1 MLGAV
6 ALAACSPGGA
16 SDSTGASDG
25 SGPRE
30 AVQDL
35 ERPSSVSE
43 AAWTWEA
50 PEGVGALGG
59 LFPVPGGVAAV
70 MDDGAIALSG
80 ENGGVM
86 WEHRFPDTRA
96 FGAVSG
102 QGQYFT
108 LQLMDT
114 EDDEA
119 RPRMLVID
127 ASTGETVHDYRLED
141 EESSGHVVRGWLAN
155 VTDEHWITVEG
166 EQELVAH
173 RLGTDETAWS
183 VPDVAACNG
192 VGSVDRAVVTDGTLV
207 AAFTCYDQ
215 PEGETSVEMTEGQ
228 EFVSG
233 YSGFDPATGEEL
245 WRTEATAGMFAAD
258 AHERTL
264 TVHASG
270 VVTAYHPYGRIGHVV
285 DQATGEVVT
294 VDEGDVVWTEEDGSL
309 RGVWTDRTHAYRIE
323 GPDGQEQRRLGTD
336 EIGIA
341 ESFANALQG
350 DDAPVALE
358 DGVLLPA
365 DLIPRGENEA
375 EAAVFQGFDGAVP
388 ITLASARETNLEF
401 DDAVLAPGTV
411 AVSYISHSGQGV
423 VIGLH

>member
-35 ERPSSVSE
+35 ERPPSVSE
-43 AAWTWEA
+43 AAWAWEA

-70 MDDGAIALSG
+70 VDDGVVALSG

-86 WEHRFPDTRA
+86 WEHRFPGTRA

-102 QGQYFT
+102 ENRYFT
-108 LQLMDT
+108 LQLMDA

-127 ASTGETVHDYRLED
+127 ASTGEPVHDYRLED
-141 EESSGHVVRGWLAN
+141 EESSDHVVRGWLAN
-155 VTDEHWITVEG
+155 VTDEYWITVEG

-183 VPDVAACNG
+183 VPDVAACSG
-192 VGSVDRAVVTDGTLV
+192 IGSVDRAVVTDGALV
-207 AAFTCYDQ
+207 VAFTCYEQ
-215 PEGETSVEMTEGQ
+215 PEGEPSVEMTEGQ

-245 WRTEATAGMFAAD
+245 WRTEATAGMFPAD

-264 TVHASG
+264 TVHPSG
-270 VVTAYHPYGRIGHVV
+270 VVTAHHPYDQVGHVI

-294 VDEGDVVWTEEDGSL
+294 VDEGDVVWIEEDGSS

-323 GPDGQEQRRLGTD
+323 GLNGEEQRRLGAD
-336 EIGIA
+336 DVGIA
-341 ESFANALQG
+341 ESFANALKG
-350 DDAPVALE
+350 DGTPVALE
-358 DGVLLPA
+358 DGVLFLA
-365 DLIPRGENEA
+365 DLVPRGENEA
-375 EAAVFQGFDGAVP
+375 EAAVFQGFDGTVP
-388 ITLASARETNLEF
+388 ITFASVRETNLEV
-401 DDAVLAPGTV
+401 DDAVLAPGAV
-411 AVSYISHSGQGV
+411 AVSYISHSGQGA